1 MSWSRTRRGFT
12 LIELLVVIAII
23 AVLIGLLLPAVQRVR
38 EAAAR
43 TQCQNHLKQ
52 IALAIHNYHDAVG
65 HFPTGHSPWVEPSE
79 ARGPFTG
86 RGWILES
93 LPCLEQSALYQR
105 LEPTREGNFFSGQGL
120 LAPEAR
126 PLLAARVLVLHC
138 PSDPS
143 SQDADL
149 ATRQYQLTGIAV
161 ELTNYKGVLG
171 DTRVGGTG
179 SSFNG
184 PLPDCHHRNGC
195 NGIFYRNNYQDRPRL
210 VSVKDGT
217 SNTLLVGED
226 LPEYNHH
233 SAAFYA
239 NGDYASCHVPLNY
252 LPPDPRY
259 WQDAISFR
267 SRHPGGANFA
277 LADGSVRF
285 ISQSIDHGQF
295 RAACTKA
302 GGEVN
307 RLP

>member
-1 MSWSRTRRGFT
+1 MRT
-12 LIELLVVIAII
+12 
-23 AVLIGLLLPAVQRVR
+23 PDVR
-38 EAAAR
+38 PF
-43 TQCQNHLKQ
+43 
-52 IALAIHNYHDAVG
+52 LATPV
-65 HFPTGHSPWVEPSE
+65 P
-79 ARGPFTG
+79 
-86 RGWILES
+86 
-93 LPCLEQSALYQR
+93 
-105 LEPTREGNFFSGQGL
+105 
-120 LAPEAR
+120 
-126 PLLAARVLVLHC
+126 VLHC
-138 PSDPS
+138 PSDS
-143 SQDADL
+143 SSRDPDL
-149 ATRQYQLTGIAV
+149 ATRQFQLDGIAV
-161 ELTNYKGVLG
+161 ELTSYKGVLG
-171 DTRVGGTG
+171 DTRLGASLTENTP
-179 SSFNG
+179 SSFDG
-184 PLPDCHHRNGC
+184 PLPDCHRTSGC

-210 VSVKDGT
+210 TSVRDGT

-285 ISQSIDHGQF
+285 VSKAIDHGQF

-302 GGEVN
+302 GGEIS